1 MQQDSVLHNF
11 CNKLVCF
18 TFYATLLLMNFILM
32 ADIIKS
38 RNKDQQLLIN
48 DFREVVANINE
59 EMGEKILSP
68 LTITLGDEFQGIL
81 RDLSSALNA
90 IISIEERI
98 IKSKKNFQLRYI
110 LVEGKIETKINTQI
124 AYEMLGSG
132 LTQARE
138 GLTEMK
144 GLNLKF
150 MTRLQDKKKQDA
162 INHAFFILQGL
173 TSDWNLLKNSILIEA
188 FLVHKDYKLVARE
201 LEKDRSL
208 MWKRKKSLKLDEY
221 IALKEVITY
230 LGEIKA

>member
-1 MQQDSVLHNF
+1 M
-11 CNKLVCF
+11 
-18 TFYATLLLMNFILM
+18 TYEFILM

-38 RNKDQQLLIN
+38 RNKNQQLLIN
-48 DFREVVANINE
+48 DFREIVANINE

-81 RDLSSALNA
+81 HDLSSALTV

-98 IKSKKNFQLRYI
+98 LKSKKNFQLRYI

-132 LTQARE
+132 LTEARE
-138 GLTEMK
+138 GLAEMK
-144 GLNLKF
+144 GSSLKF
-150 MTRLQDKKKQDA
+150 MTRLRDKKKQDA
-162 INHAFFILQGL
+162 INHAFFVLQGL
-173 TSDWNLLKNSILIEA
+173 TSDWNLLKDSILIET

-201 LEKDRSL
+201 LEKNRSL

-230 LGEIKA
+230 LGEVKA